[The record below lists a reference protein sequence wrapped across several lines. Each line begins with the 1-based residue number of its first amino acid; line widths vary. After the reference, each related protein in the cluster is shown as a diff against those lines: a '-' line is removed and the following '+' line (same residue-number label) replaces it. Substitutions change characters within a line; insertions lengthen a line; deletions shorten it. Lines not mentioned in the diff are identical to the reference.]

1 MGQSS
6 VWNGL
11 RPYTGNLRRLLRSTS
26 NGRLLGESIDFARS
40 HAQILV
46 LGATRAAADE
56 FAFRLSSA
64 AGGHP
69 LLLLDPPLSSK
80 AHRDFVG
87 ALIARSADVLA
98 VVTTGDEAARA
109 ALESA
114 FDCAAEDLD
123 AADSPA
129 SGNPLLQHL
138 RRYLFEPEPP
148 P

>member
-64 AGGHP
+64 AGV
-69 LLLLDPPLSSK
+69 
-80 AHRDFVG
+80 HR
-87 ALIARSADVLA
+87 L
-98 VVTTGDEAARA
+98 T
-109 ALESA
+109 
-114 FDCAAEDLD
+114 
-123 AADSPA
+123 
-129 SGNPLLQHL
+129 LLQL
-138 RRYLFEPEPP
+138 AAGLARPAMADLQPRRHGAPGHGG
-148 P
+148 